1 VEPPRLGGVLAVIV
15 VLIFAALA
23 ARPASAGDY
32 ANWAAIVVAGDWR
45 SHGGGE
51 TEAFENTRRDVAKAL
66 VVAGFSPDHVAQ
78 VSLRPPKAGDPSH
91 DSVSARVAAETFLAM
106 AAKAKDGCL
115 FYLTSHGSP
124 DGAVFGP
131 DLLLT
136 PSSLGALL
144 DSACPGRPTVVVIS
158 ACFSG
163 IFASGVAAPERMVM
177 TASRA
182 DRSSFG
188 CGDKDKYPYFDAC
201 ILKTL
206 PEATDFPN
214 LAVRARAC
222 VAKRETEEN
231 LDPPSEPQTV
241 IGAAARMTLPLERF
255 DGR

>member
-1 VEPPRLGGVLAVIV
+1 MGRLLAVIA
-15 VLIFAALA
+15 VLVFGGLSAL
-23 ARPASAGDY
+23 PAHAGDY
-32 ANWAAIVVAGDWR
+32 SNWAAIVVAGDWR

-66 VVAGFSPDHVAQ
+66 VAAGFSPDNVAQ
-78 VSLRPPKAGDPSH
+78 VSLRPSRPGDPPNVG
-91 DSVSARVAAETFLAM
+91 VSPLVAAQTFQAV
-106 AAKAKDGCL
+106 AAKARDGCL

-124 DGAVFGP
+124 QGAVFGP
-131 DLLLT
+131 TQLLT
-136 PSSLGALL
+136 PYALGALL
-144 DSACPGRPTVVVIS
+144 DATCAGRPTVVVIS

-163 IFASGVAAPERMVM
+163 VFATAVAAPERMIM

-201 ILKTL
+201 ILKNL
-206 PEATDFPN
+206 PESTDFPK
-214 LAVRARAC
+214 LAVRARDC

-241 IGAAARMTLPLERF
+241 IGAQARMTLPLERF